1 MQSSLNE
8 VSFAEVMRRRNA
20 STWASRPGEK
30 IGAPNGPF
38 AGTISAIAAR
48 EPWRRAIL
56 GAQLGPGDGP
66 NHRTEPTGRERRDKA
81 RDHVAVMLHLRV
93 RYVSKAAILT
103 VPAPLV
109 PAENR
114 SPA

>member
-1 MQSSLNE
+1 MGFSSGRKN
-8 VSFAEVMRRRNA
+8 R
-20 STWASRPGEK
+20 G
-30 IGAPNGPF
+30 PNGPF

-48 EPWRRAIL
+48 LGGVPSW

-66 NHRTEPTGRERRDKA
+66 NHRTEPTGRERCEKA

>member
-1 MQSSLNE
+1 MK
-8 VSFAEVMRRRNA
+8 FAD
-20 STWASRPGEK
+20 
-30 IGAPNGPF
+30 
-38 AGTISAIAAR
+38 
-48 EPWRRAIL
+48 AIL
-56 GAQLGPGDGP
+56 ETRCERRQAEMPLAGG
-66 NHRTEPTGRERRDKA
+66 RRERSDKA

>member
-1 MQSSLNE
+1 MAWRE
-8 VSFAEVMRRRNA
+8 AEMPR
-20 STWASRPGEK
+20 E
-30 IGAPNGPF
+30 GAGKEC
-38 AGTISAIAAR
+38 S
-48 EPWRRAIL
+48 
-56 GAQLGPGDGP
+56 
-66 NHRTEPTGRERRDKA
+66 DKA

-109 PAENR
+109 PVENR